1 MMLSFV
7 EMTGPDFIKVLNCR
21 VYKTFDPRAKIMQ
34 GICHKLFEQ
43 LDIKEDPLLEI
54 AVELEKIATH
64 DEYFVSRGLYPNVDF
79 FSGIVLRAL
88 GIPVSMFTVLFAV
101 ARSVGWI
108 VQWKEMSAETPKRI
122 SRPRQMYMGQLE
134 RDMPAESRGPPIK
147 FTNEH
152 RTVSAYAAC
161 TH

>member
-1 MMLSFV
+1 MVGL
-7 EMTGPDFIKVLNCR
+7 R
-21 VYKTFDPRAKIMQ
+21 
-34 GICHKLFEQ
+34 
-43 LDIKEDPLLEI
+43 EDPLLEI

-122 SRPRQMYMGQLE
+122 SRPRQVPL
-134 RDMPAESRGPPIK
+134 PIAPPHIIGRLLTPLPLLK
-147 FTNEH
+147 IA
-152 RTVSAYAAC
+152 VSLYLPC
-161 TH
+161 S